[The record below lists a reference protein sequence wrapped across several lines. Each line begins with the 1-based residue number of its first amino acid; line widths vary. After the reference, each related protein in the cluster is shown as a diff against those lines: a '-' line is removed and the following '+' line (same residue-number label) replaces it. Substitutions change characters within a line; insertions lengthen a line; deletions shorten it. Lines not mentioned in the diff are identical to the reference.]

1 MKLVAKGRLFHCRHT
16 VKCMRDLFL
25 GETDVVNSMV
35 WMLGKSSH
43 TNNNLLGAMPS
54 KVQTATVRWGSI
66 NHTLFHGVWKIPTQ
80 PSFQAPVALHGRLD
94 WDFDAFLNCCS
105 QFELHTYPWKHP
117 TALGASNIFLD
128 AYLKKMHC
136 IWAGSN
142 YLSVSWMT
150 SSKDISP
157 VQPKNVVLFVPES
170 AN

>member
-16 VKCMRDLFL
+16 VKCMRSFL

-54 KVQTATVRWGSI
+54 KVQTATVRWGNI

-105 QFELHTYPWKHP
+105 QFELLIHGNIPLLWGHP
-117 TALGASNIFLD
+117 TFSWMPIYKK
-128 AYLKKMHC
+128 YLLHC

-142 YLSVSWMT
+142 YQSHEWHVKTFL
-150 SSKDISP
+150 SP
-157 VQPKNVVLFVPES
+157 VQPKNVVIFVPES

>member
-16 VKCMRDLFL
+16 VKCMRDLFW

-105 QFELHTYPWKHP
+105 QFELLIHGNILLLWGHP
-117 TALGASNIFLD
+117 TFSWMPIWKNYLLD
-128 AYLKKMHC
+128 C

-150 SSKDISP
+150 HVKTFRSP
-157 VQPKNVVLFVPES
+157 VHRV
-170 AN
+170 